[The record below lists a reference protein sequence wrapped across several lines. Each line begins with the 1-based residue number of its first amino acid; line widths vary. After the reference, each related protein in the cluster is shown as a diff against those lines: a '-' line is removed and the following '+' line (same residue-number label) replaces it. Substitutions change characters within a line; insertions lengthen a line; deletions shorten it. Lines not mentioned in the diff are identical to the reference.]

1 MARDRRP
8 RIPVTAAPRR
18 TARALQRK
26 GRAPSAR
33 RSGARSASVDA
44 PRAAEASG
52 PGARRRARRRRAAG
66 ASLRLL
72 LRPSEC
78 AVNSLPQLPRLHAA
92 GVRVGPLVL
101 SYQAFRSSSV
111 TASRVSCE
119 MKCSKFCA
127 TEKPELWHHGWL
139 GSNDSRA
146 LTHSDARRSSEKTEQ
161 LT

>member
-8 RIPVTAAPRR
+8 RTPVTAAPRR

-66 ASLRLL
+66 ASLRVL
-72 LRPSEC
+72 LRPSGC

-101 SYQAFRSSSV
+101 VRIAGAGVDERRRRPGALVVRLVAYFSWSCPQRF
-111 TASRVSCE
+111 SR
-119 MKCSKFCA
+119 
-127 TEKPELWHHGWL
+127 
-139 GSNDSRA
+139 
-146 LTHSDARRSSEKTEQ
+146 RRPSAG
-161 LT
+161 